1 MAFLCPPGSEGWGP
15 LSRTRP
21 VDFTSC
27 FQHGALVAGLNL
39 AFTAAAAVRL
49 RRLRGAPP
57 LPRAL
62 VGGRALWTK
71 VGVAGGALIM
81 SAVELFAAAGRWPLA
96 SVFPAAMALQVIAS
110 AAAVQ
115 LHHREQLSSRVAS
128 SHLLLFWLGSLAAA
142 LMRLRTAAA
151 EGAAA
156 SRPAAAAATAGYALA
171 ALAAMVLE
179 CRAKPEALYDLPNDD
194 DDGDAPYDVDDVKC
208 TYKSPEER
216 AHLFSRL
223 AFSWMEPLV
232 EKGYRAPLQ
241 MHDISEPGKKYY
253 PEVATIK
260 FRRNWE
266 AAQKT
271 SRTALVRTAV
281 RTYWRELALAAAY
294 KLVTD
299 CVEYLNPILL
309 SRLIG
314 FVSTYNTALAEPI
327 ENGYFYA
334 AAMFAVTMVQKL
346 ALQQHY
352 ALGQDLHLLLR
363 TNFITAVY
371 RKALVLSNDTRKE
384 HNIGGIVTHMS
395 VDVERVAE
403 FTGLWWYYLWS
414 SPLQLVVIL
423 VMLYRTLGWSVVVGV
438 LTMAASAPITAR
450 VTQRTSAINKL
461 LMAYR
466 DQRMKVTEE
475 MLAGIRIIKL
485 YAWESTFIRRI
496 NSVRQ
501 GLELDALRRY
511 GLMRAALSFVTSLLP
526 FLVSFATFGL
536 YSVADNTSHGPL
548 TPQLVFVSL
557 ALFNMLKAP
566 LSTIPSLVPGLLE
579 ALVSAR
585 RISDFLT
592 ASEID
597 FTAIGR
603 EPYDRDA
610 PAAGPDDVLVQVDGG
625 SFKWLSEDKPTLRS
639 VSIQCRRS
647 ELVAVIGRVGAG
659 KSSLVSAILGDMVK
673 CAGSAVV
680 RGTVAYVPQQA
691 WIMNATLR
699 DNILFG
705 SRFDQEFYDRVVD
718 ACALRP
724 DIDML
729 PAGDLTE
736 IGEKGINLSGGQK
749 ARVSLARAVYARA
762 DVYLLDD
769 PLAAVDAHVGKHIFA
784 HVLGPQGLLKTRAR
798 ILVTNAVQYLG
809 SADRVVMLED
819 GAVAEEGG
827 YAECMARQ
835 GAVHEFIH
843 RFVDESKGADS
854 DKSDDAASGTD
865 VSEDSAGRKV
875 SRASLGR
882 ATLEAVDAA
891 AARRS
896 RQASH
901 VALAGQTETTGRT
914 TTVEVSQAGK
924 VDHDV
929 YRMFIEACGRRNAA
943 MFVVALG
950 VASLSGVGASI
961 WLKHWASS
969 NGEVDAARLLVP
981 QTRHSVFYYLLIYG
995 ALGLVGAAMS
1005 SLQSLLLWTR
1015 CSVSASTAVHQ
1026 RMLLG
1031 VLRSPM
1037 SFFDTTPVGRILNRF
1052 SADINKCDT
1061 SLPSNLLG
1069 LISTAVGVVTSV
1081 AVIVFSTPTIFAVF
1095 LPLALVYRR
1104 IQQRY
1109 LACSR
1114 EVKRLLSTTNSPIV
1128 AHFQESV
1135 SGAAT
1140 IRAYGHQPRFV
1151 LENEARIE
1159 QNVRVDA
1166 MDVWLSRWLTLRLET
1181 MGNVVMLGT
1190 NMLAIGTLH
1199 YTGYGDA
1206 GLVGLAVTYALQ
1218 LSNLLSFTVKDYT
1231 NLENSMT
1238 HAERVF
1244 EYSRLPPEAPD
1255 VIEDRRPA
1263 AAWPEQGMVEFRGY
1277 STRYREGLDLVLR
1290 DLSFRVLPGQK
1301 VGIVGRTGAGKSSL
1315 ALALFRIVEAAS
1327 GQILLD
1333 GEDIAQY
1340 GLFDVRSRLSIIP
1353 QDPVLFA
1360 GTVREN
1366 LDPFAQYSDQEIWRA
1381 LELAHLADFVRS
1393 KDERLEFAV
1402 AQGGENFSV
1411 GQRQLICL
1419 ARALLKRAK
1428 VLVLDEA
1435 TAAIDNATD
1444 AIIQQTIRSEFRNC
1458 TVLTIAHR
1466 LNTII
1471 DSDMVLVVDGGRLV
1485 EYDTPENLL
1494 QDSNTVFSKLI
1505 DEARATTAA
1514 ARTP

>member
-1 MAFLCPPGSEGWGP
+1 MVPLCPLGEEGWGP
-15 LSRTRP
+15 PSPTRP
-21 VDFTSC
+21 VDLTSC
-27 FQHGALVAGLNL
+27 FQHGALVSGLNL
-39 AFTAAAAVRL
+39 VFIAAAAVRL
-49 RRLRGAPP
+49 CQLRGAPP

-71 VGVAGGALIM
+71 IAVAAGALLA
-81 SAVELFAAAGRWPLA
+81 SAVELCAAADRYPLA
-96 SVFPAAMALQVIAS
+96 SVFVVAMALQAAAS
-110 AAAVQ
+110 AVALR
-115 LHHREQLSSRVAS
+115 LHYAEQLANRVAS
-128 SHLLLFWLGSLAAA
+128 SRLLLFWLGSLVVT
-142 LMRLRTAAA
+142 LVRLRTAVS

-156 SRPAAAAATAGYALA
+156 GRPVAVAATAGYALA
-171 ALAAMVLE
+171 ALSAMLLE
-179 CRAKPEALYDLPNDD
+179 CRAKPDELYTLLQDDDED
-194 DDGDAPYDVDDVKC
+194 DDGAPVAAYASLSD
-208 TYKSPEER
+208 R
-216 AHLFSRL
+216 AHIFSRL
-223 AFSWMEPLV
+223 TFSWMAPLI
-232 EKGYRAPLQ
+232 EKGYRTPLQ
-241 MHDISEPGKKYY
+241 MNDLDELSRRYH
-253 PEVATIK
+253 PEVATAA
-260 FRRNWE
+260 FRSSLD
-266 AAQKT
+266 ASQKT
-271 SRTALVRTAV
+271 GRSGLLWMTARI
-281 RTYWRELALAAAY
+281 YWRTMVASSFFD
-294 KLVTD
+294 LVAIL
-299 CVEYLNPILL
+299 VEYLNPVLL
-309 SRLIG
+309 SRMIG
-314 FVSTYNTALAEPI
+314 FVTTYNTALAEPI

-334 AAMFAVTMVQKL
+334 LAMFGVATARTL
-346 ALQQHY
+346 ARQQY
-352 ALGQDLHLLLR
+352 LRANQTVDMLVR
-363 TNFITAVY
+363 TNYVTAVY

-384 HNIGGIVTHMS
+384 HNIGGIVTHIS
-395 VDVERVAE
+395 VDAERATVFACH
-403 FTGLWWYYLWS
+403 WWYYLWS
-414 SPLQLVVIL
+414 SPLQLVITL
-423 VMLYRTLGWSVVVGV
+423 TMLYRTLGWSALAGAAA
-438 LTMAASAPITAR
+438 MAVSAPISTR
-450 VTQRTSAINKL
+450 VLQRISAINKE
-461 LMAYR
+461 LMKHR
-466 DQRMKVTEE
+466 DQRIKIVDEV
-475 MLAGIRIIKL
+475 LAGIRIIKL
-485 YAWESTFIRRI
+485 YAWESAFIRRI
-496 NSVRQ
+496 NDVRL
-501 GLELDALRRY
+501 GLELNALRRY
-511 GLMRAALSFVTSLLP
+511 GQARAVFSFVASLLP
-526 FLVSFATFGL
+526 FLVTFSTFAV
-536 YSVADNTSHGPL
+536 YSVAGNNSHGPL

-557 ALFNMLKAP
+557 ALLNMLRAP
-566 LSTIPSLVPGLLE
+566 LSACTAMIPAIINALE
-579 ALVSAR
+579 SYR
-585 RISDFLT
+585 RLDAFL
-592 ASEID
+592 ASGEID

-1471 DSDMVLVVDGGRLV
+1471 DSDMVLVVDGGRLA

-1494 QDSNTVFSKLI
+1494 RDGTGMF
-1505 DEARATTAA
+1505 ARLVEESRSSDAQ
-1514 ARTP
+1514 